1 MFLHCE
7 FIALC
12 LFTCLIVGC
21 TGNRSAH
28 QQSSRVSSIAEINAM
43 NEIAALKEEIAV
55 ARTAIEQLTNS
66 LSQTRRGEW
75 VARSM
80 AAKEKSYPVRKRY
93 QDLLT
98 EIDILRRRAQALRI
112 ERSEYDRALLLHR

>member
-1 MFLHCE
+1 
-7 FIALC
+7 
-12 LFTCLIVGC
+12 
-21 TGNRSAH
+21 
-28 QQSSRVSSIAEINAM
+28 M